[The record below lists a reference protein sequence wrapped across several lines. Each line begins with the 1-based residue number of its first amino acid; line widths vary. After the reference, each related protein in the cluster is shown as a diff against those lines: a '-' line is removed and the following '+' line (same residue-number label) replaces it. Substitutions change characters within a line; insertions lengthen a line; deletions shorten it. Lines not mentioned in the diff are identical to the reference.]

1 MKRLICIA
9 YFLAAIGIS
18 ASASADGIAHWVDA
32 DGVAHYG
39 NPQFA
44 PAGESNLIEVAD
56 ANIMVAAANI
66 MDVPVAPP
74 AQSRS
79 PGFVRIRHQH
89 KMNKRT
95 WQGSRV
101 RNLRRTNL
109 RID

>member
-1 MKRLICIA
+1 MKRVICIA

-18 ASASADGIAHWVDA
+18 ASASAGGIAYWVDA

-44 PAGESNLIEVAD
+44 PAGESNLIEVA
-56 ANIMVAAANI
+56 AANI

-79 PGFVRIRHQH
+79 PRFVLIRHQH

-95 WQGSRV
+95 WQGSHT
-101 RNLRRTNL
+101 RNLRRTS
-109 RID
+109 R